1 MLVMSAVLVWSLA
14 PMRTPN
20 EKRPTVPSSVMPH
33 PPAPTTGNG
42 VTPPQVA
49 DPVSDPT
56 SNRRQQNP
64 QPNHLPRNPL
74 LAKLTSLTSI
84 ATVAAA
90 GMIVVGALA
99 LVGGHYDK
107 QVVHDQLAPQ
117 KIFFPKPAT
126 NPGLAAYAGQQVLT
140 GKQAKLYAQKQIGVD
155 LTKVAGGKT
164 YSQVSAEWI
173 AGGMKNTTLAGQ
185 RTTLF
190 MGETLNGLLLN
201 AWGWS
206 VIGGIATLAGFIL
219 ILLGAALSLLPLV
232 NWQVNLRHHHPVA
245 VTA

>member
-1 MLVMSAVLVWSLA
+1 M
-14 PMRTPN
+14 
-20 EKRPTVPSSVMPH
+20 PSSVLPQ
-33 PPAPTTGNG
+33 PPSAPTTGGNG
-42 VTPPQVA
+42 VPLPAVA
-49 DPVSDPT
+49 GLIP
-56 SNRRQQNP
+56 NGRRRDP
-64 QPNHLPRNPL
+64 QPDHAPRNPL

-99 LVGGHYDK
+99 IVGGHYDK

-140 GKQAKLYAQKQIGVD
+140 GKQAKLYAQDQIGVD

-164 YSQVSAEWI
+164 YAQVSGEWI
-173 AGGMKNTTLAGQ
+173 AGGMKNTTLAGE

-206 VIGGIATLAGFIL
+206 VIGMIATLAGWIL
-219 ILLGAALSLLPLV
+219 ILLGVALFLLPLA
-232 NWQVNLRHHHPVA
+232 NWQINLRGRRPA
-245 VTA
+245 AAGA

>member
-1 MLVMSAVLVWSLA
+1 VA
-14 PMRTPN
+14 
-20 EKRPTVPSSVMPH
+20 SSVVPPPH
-33 PPAPTTGNG
+33 APYPNGVVPTT
-42 VTPPQVA
+42 VAASSSDPPQQSRR
-49 DPVSDPT
+49 PV
-56 SNRRQQNP
+56 RA
-64 QPNHLPRNPL
+64 PRSPL
-74 LAKLTSLTSI
+74 LARLTGLTSI

-90 GMIVVGALA
+90 GMIVVGVLA
-99 LVGGHYDK
+99 VVGGHYDK

-173 AGGMKNTTLAGQ
+173 AGGMKSTTLAGE

-206 VIGGIATLAGFIL
+206 VIGMIATLAGWIL
-219 ILLGAALSLLPLV
+219 ILLGAALFLLPLA
-232 NWQVNLRHHHPVA
+232 NWQVNLRGRRPA
-245 VTA
+245 AAGA

>member
-1 MLVMSAVLVWSLA
+1 
-14 PMRTPN
+14 
-20 EKRPTVPSSVMPH
+20 VPSSVMPH
-33 PPAPTTGNG
+33 PSAPNAGNG
-42 VTPPQVA
+42 AATHDVVE
-49 DPVSDPT
+49 SL
-56 SNRRQQNP
+56 SNGRPRDT
-64 QPNHLPRNPL
+64 QPKHSPRSPL

-99 LVGGHYDK
+99 VVGGHYDK

-155 LTKVAGGKT
+155 LAKVAGGKT

-173 AGGMKNTTLAGQ
+173 AGGMKNATLATE

-190 MGETLNGLLLN
+190 TGETLNGLLLN

-206 VIGGIATLAGFIL
+206 VIGMIATLAGWIL
-219 ILLGAALSLLPLV
+219 ILLGAALFLLPLA
-232 NWQVNLRHHHPVA
+232 NWQINIRGHRPAAGGV
-245 VTA
+245 

>member
-1 MLVMSAVLVWSLA
+1 MLFRSAVLFWSLA
-14 PMRTPN
+14 LLRTSI
-20 EKRPTVPSSVMPH
+20 EKRPNMPSPVLSH
-33 PPAPTTGNG
+33 PSPGATPNG
-42 VTPPQVA
+42 VTPPNVA
-49 DPVSDPT
+49 DPTP
-56 SNRRQQNP
+56 NGRHQNP
-64 QPNHLPRNPL
+64 QPDHAPRNPL

-99 LVGGHYDK
+99 IVGGHYDK
-107 QVVHDQLAPQ
+107 QVVRDQLAPQ

-140 GKQAKLYAQKQIGVD
+140 GKQAKLYAQDQIGVD

-164 YSQVSAEWI
+164 YAQVSDEWI
-173 AGGMKNTTLAGQ
+173 AGGMKNTTLAGE

-219 ILLGAALSLLPLV
+219 ILLGLVLSLLPLA
-232 NWQVNLRHHHPVA
+232 NWQINLRGRRPA
-245 VTA
+245 AAGA

>member
-1 MLVMSAVLVWSLA
+1 MLFKSAVLLWSLA
-14 PMRTPN
+14 LMRTSN
-20 EKRPTVPSSVMPH
+20 ETRNTMPSSVMPH
-33 PPAPTTGNG
+33 PPAGTTGND
-42 VTPPQVA
+42 VAPTPVA
-49 DPVSDPT
+49 DPIPDG
-56 SNRRQQNP
+56 RHQDP
-64 QPNHLPRNPL
+64 QPNHAPRSPL
-74 LAKLTSLTSI
+74 FAKLTSLTSI

-126 NPGLAAYAGQQVLT
+126 NPALAAYAGQQVLT

-164 YSQVSAEWI
+164 YSQISAEWI
-173 AGGMKNTTLAGQ
+173 AGGMKDTTLAGE

-206 VIGGIATLAGFIL
+206 VIGMIATLAGWIL
-219 ILLGAALSLLPLV
+219 ILLGAVLFLLPLA
-232 NWQVNLRHHHPVA
+232 NWQVNLRHRSPVVA
-245 VTA
+245 AA

>member
-1 MLVMSAVLVWSLA
+1 
-14 PMRTPN
+14 MRTSN
-20 EKRPTVPSSVMPH
+20 ETRNTMPSSVVPH
-33 PPAPTTGNG
+33 PTAPTTGNG
-42 VTPPQVA
+42 VAPTAIA
-49 DPVSDPT
+49 DPI
-56 SNRRQQNP
+56 SNGRHQNP
-64 QPNHLPRNPL
+64 QPDHAPRSPL

-126 NPGLAAYAGQQVLT
+126 NPALAAYAGQQVLT
-140 GKQAKLYAQKQIGVD
+140 GKQAKLYAQDQIGVD

-164 YSQVSAEWI
+164 YSQISAEWI
-173 AGGMKNTTLAGQ
+173 AGGMKNTTLAGE

-219 ILLGAALSLLPLV
+219 ILLGGVLFLLPLA
-232 NWQVNLRHHHPVA
+232 NWQVNLRGRRPAVA
-245 VTA
+245 GV

>member
-1 MLVMSAVLVWSLA
+1 MLFKSAVPHRSLA
-14 PMRTPN
+14 LLRTPI
-20 EKRPTVPSSVMPH
+20 EKRPDMPSPVLSH
-33 PPAPTTGNG
+33 PSPDTTPNG
-42 VTPPQVA
+42 VTPPNVA
-49 DPVSDPT
+49 DPIP
-56 SNRRQQNP
+56 NGRHQNT
-64 QPNHLPRNPL
+64 QPNHAPHNAL
-74 LAKLTSLTSI
+74 LAKLTGLTSI
-84 ATVAAA
+84 ATVAAV

-164 YSQVSAEWI
+164 YSQISAEWI
-173 AGGMKNTTLAGQ
+173 AGGMKNTTLAGE

-206 VIGGIATLAGFIL
+206 VIGSIATLAGFIL
-219 ILLGAALSLLPLV
+219 ILLGAALALLPLA
-232 NWQVNLRHHHPVA
+232 NWQVNLRHRRPVVA
-245 VTA
+245 AT

>member
-1 MLVMSAVLVWSLA
+1 MLFMSAVLLWSLA
-14 PMRTPN
+14 LMRTSN
-20 EKRPTVPSSVMPH
+20 ETRNTMPSSVMSH
-33 PPAPTTGNG
+33 PSAGATGNG
-42 VTPPQVA
+42 VAPTAVA
-49 DPVSDPT
+49 DPIPNGRHQD
-56 SNRRQQNP
+56 P
-64 QPNHLPRNPL
+64 QPNHAPRSPL
-74 LAKLTSLTSI
+74 LARLTSLTSI

-99 LVGGHYDK
+99 LIGGHYDK

-126 NPGLAAYAGQQVLT
+126 NPALAAYAGQQVLT

-164 YSQVSAEWI
+164 YSQISAEWI
-173 AGGMKNTTLAGQ
+173 AGGMKNTTLAGE

-219 ILLGAALSLLPLV
+219 ILLGAALSLLPLA
-232 NWQVNLRHHHPVA
+232 NWQVNLRHHRPVVA
-245 VTA
+245 VA

>member
-1 MLVMSAVLVWSLA
+1 
-14 PMRTPN
+14 
-20 EKRPTVPSSVMPH
+20 VPSSVMPH
-33 PPAPTTGNG
+33 PPVPTTGNG
-42 VTPPQVA
+42 VTPHEIADSVS
-49 DPVSDPT
+49 DPVSNG
-56 SNRRQQNP
+56 SRQDP
-64 QPNHLPRNPL
+64 QPNHGPRNPL

-99 LVGGHYDK
+99 VVGGHYDK
-107 QVVHDQLAPQ
+107 QVVRDQLAPQ

-140 GKQAKLYAQKQIGVD
+140 GKQAKLYAQDQIGVD

-173 AGGMKNTTLAGQ
+173 AGGMKNTTLAGE

-190 MGETLNGLLLN
+190 MGETLRGLLLN

-206 VIGGIATLAGFIL
+206 VIGSIATLAGFIL
-219 ILLGAALSLLPLV
+219 ILLGGALFVLPLA
-232 NWQVNLRHHHPVA
+232 NWQINHRGRRPA
-245 VTA
+245 TARA

>member
-1 MLVMSAVLVWSLA
+1 MLFKSAVLLWSLA
-14 PMRTPN
+14 LMRTPN
-20 EKRPTVPSSVMPH
+20 ETRNTMPSSIMPH
-33 PPAPTTGNG
+33 PPAVATGNG
-42 VTPPQVA
+42 VTPTAVA
-49 DPVSDPT
+49 DPLPNGRHQDS
-56 SNRRQQNP
+56 
-64 QPNHLPRNPL
+64 QPDHAPRSPL

-107 QVVHDQLAPQ
+107 QVVRDQLAPQ

-126 NPGLAAYAGQQVLT
+126 NPALAAYAGQQVLT
-140 GKQAKLYAQKQIGVD
+140 GKQAKLYAQDQIGVD

-164 YSQVSAEWI
+164 YSQISAQWI
-173 AGGMKNTTLAGQ
+173 AGGMKNTTLAGE

-206 VIGGIATLAGFIL
+206 VIGMIATLAGFIL
-219 ILLGAALSLLPLV
+219 ILLGAALSLLPLA
-232 NWQVNLRHHHPVA
+232 NWQINLRTRRPVVA
-245 VTA
+245 AA

>member
-1 MLVMSAVLVWSLA
+1 MLFMSAVLLWSLA
-14 PMRTPN
+14 LMRTSN
-20 EKRPTVPSSVMPH
+20 ETRNTMPSSVMPH
-33 PPAPTTGNG
+33 PLAGAAPNGAAPTT
-42 VTPPQVA
+42 VA
-49 DPVSDPT
+49 DPITNGRHQDS
-56 SNRRQQNP
+56 
-64 QPNHLPRNPL
+64 QPNHAPRSPL
-74 LAKLTSLTSI
+74 LAKLTSPTSI

-99 LVGGHYDK
+99 VVGGHYDK

-164 YSQVSAEWI
+164 YSQISAEWI
-173 AGGMKNTTLAGQ
+173 ASGMKNTTLASE

-219 ILLGAALSLLPLV
+219 ILLGAALSLLPLA
-232 NWQVNLRHHHPVA
+232 NWQVNLRHRQPVVA
-245 VTA
+245 AA

>member
-1 MLVMSAVLVWSLA
+1 
-14 PMRTPN
+14 
-20 EKRPTVPSSVMPH
+20 MPH
-33 PPAPTTGNG
+33 PSVPTTGDGVATPDVVESPSNG
-42 VTPPQVA
+42 RLH
-49 DPVSDPT
+49 D
-56 SNRRQQNP
+56 P
-64 QPNHLPRNPL
+64 QPKQHAPRSPL
-74 LAKLTSLTSI
+74 LARLTSLTSI
-84 ATVAAA
+84 ATIAAA

-99 LVGGHYDK
+99 VVGGHYDK
-107 QVVHDQLAPQ
+107 QVVRDQLAPQ

-173 AGGMKNTTLAGQ
+173 AGGMKNATLATE

-190 MGETLNGLLLN
+190 TGETLNGLLLN

-206 VIGGIATLAGFIL
+206 VIGIIATLAGWIL
-219 ILLGAALSLLPLV
+219 ILLGAVLFALPLA
-232 NWQVNLRHHHPVA
+232 NWQVNLRGRPA
-245 VTA
+245 AAGA

>member
-1 MLVMSAVLVWSLA
+1 M
-14 PMRTPN
+14 
-20 EKRPTVPSSVMPH
+20 PSSVMS
-33 PPAPTTGNG
+33 PPSAGTTGNG
-42 VTPPQVA
+42 VAPTAAA
-49 DPVSDPT
+49 DPVPNGRHQD
-56 SNRRQQNP
+56 P
-64 QPNHLPRNPL
+64 QPYRAPRSPL
-74 LAKLTSLTSI
+74 LVKLTSLTSI

-126 NPGLAAYAGQQVLT
+126 NPALAAYAGQQVLT

-155 LTKVAGGKT
+155 LTKVADGKT
-164 YSQVSAEWI
+164 YSQISAEWI
-173 AGGMKNTTLAGQ
+173 AGGMKNTTLAGE

-219 ILLGAALSLLPLV
+219 ILLGAALSLLPLA
-232 NWQVNLRHHHPVA
+232 NWQVNLRHRSPVVA
-245 VTA
+245 AA

>member
-1 MLVMSAVLVWSLA
+1 
-14 PMRTPN
+14 
-20 EKRPTVPSSVMPH
+20 MPH
-33 PPAPTTGNG
+33 PSAPTTSNG
-42 VTPPQVA
+42 VATPDVTESP
-49 DPVSDPT
+49 
-56 SNRRQQNP
+56 SNGGLHDP
-64 QPNHLPRNPL
+64 QPKHSPRSPL
-74 LAKLTSLTSI
+74 LARLTSLTSI

-99 LVGGHYDK
+99 VVGGHYDK
-107 QVVHDQLAPQ
+107 QVVRDQLAPQ

-173 AGGMKNTTLAGQ
+173 AGGMKNATLATE

-190 MGETLNGLLLN
+190 TGETLNGLLLN

-206 VIGGIATLAGFIL
+206 VIGMIATLAGWIL
-219 ILLGAALSLLPLV
+219 ILLGAALFLLPLA
-232 NWQVNLRHHHPVA
+232 NWQVNLRGHRRA
-245 VTA
+245 QR

>member
-1 MLVMSAVLVWSLA
+1 ML
-14 PMRTPN
+14 P
-20 EKRPTVPSSVMPH
+20 PS
-33 PPAPTTGNG
+33 APTTGNG

-49 DPVSDPT
+49 DSVSDPA
-56 SNRRQQNP
+56 SNGRQQNP
-64 QPNHLPRNPL
+64 QPNQAPRSPL

-99 LVGGHYDK
+99 VVGGHYDK
-107 QVVHDQLAPQ
+107 QVVRDQLAPQ

-155 LTKVAGGKT
+155 LAKVAGGKT

-173 AGGMKNTTLAGQ
+173 AGGMKSATLAGE

-190 MGETLNGLLLN
+190 TGETLNGLLLG

-206 VIGGIATLAGFIL
+206 VIGMIATLAGWIL
-219 ILLGAALSLLPLV
+219 ILLGAALFLLPLA
-232 NWQVNLRHHHPVA
+232 NWQVNLRGRPA
-245 VTA
+245 AAGA

>member
-1 MLVMSAVLVWSLA
+1 
-14 PMRTPN
+14 MRTPN
-20 EKRPTVPSSVMPH
+20 EMRNTVPSSVMPH
-33 PPAPTTGNG
+33 TTAGAAGNG
-42 VTPPQVA
+42 VAPPKVA
-49 DPVSDPT
+49 DAVSDSVPT
-56 SNRRQQNP
+56 GRQQNP
-64 QPNHLPRNPL
+64 QPNRVPRNPL

-84 ATVAAA
+84 AAVAAA

-126 NPGLAAYAGQQVLT
+126 NPGLASYAGQQVLT
-140 GKQAKLYAQKQIGVD
+140 GKQAKLYAQDQIGED

-164 YSQVSAEWI
+164 YSQISAEWI
-173 AGGMKNTTLAGQ
+173 AGGMKNTTLAGE

-190 MGETLNGLLLN
+190 TGETLRGLLLN

-206 VIGGIATLAGFIL
+206 VIGSIATLAGFIL
-219 ILLGAALSLLPLV
+219 ILLGGVLFLLPLA
-232 NWQVNLRHHHPVA
+232 NWQANLRGRRPA
-245 VTA
+245 GAGA